1 MSENSPAPSNGLQ
14 PAQRSTAG
22 LKLEHVLPFLRRW
35 LWLIVLIAV
44 IPAVVIGGRL
54 RPTYMAIARI
64 QMTAPPDVG
73 VTLYQQGVPYSNL
86 RDDLTVARTDF
97 IQASYS
103 PQVRNRAVTAV
114 GVANADLAYLAV
126 VQPVRDSNFV
136 DVIVEA
142 RTGQLAATMANA
154 HAEAAI
160 AYVSEL
166 RALPAKAAVTFL
178 TEQLQTA
185 QAELDA
191 AQSAA
196 ASATNPTQ
204 AEQNVR
210 SAQDYYKLIQ
220 TKLDE
225 ARLKS
230 ISGYSARSMQVV
242 APAVASILP
251 NDRKVQT
258 QVVLFGLGGL
268 VAGVLIAL
276 LLDAVARKPLS
287 RPMLNPALGR
297 RLKPVLRP
305 MLNLTLGRR
314 LKAALRRMRPSRE
327 RALDTMVLLI
337 GVSLGMLA
345 GAMLVRMALGTAVA
359 ASLGGHS

>member
-1 MSENSPAPSNGLQ
+1 VSEADPAAPATGSQQAEQRPNG
-14 PAQRSTAG
+14 G
-22 LKLEHVLPFLRRW
+22 LKLAQVLSFLRRW
-35 LWLIVLIAV
+35 LWLIVLITV
-44 IPAVVIGGRL
+44 IPPVLIGGRL
-54 RPTYMAIARI
+54 RPTYTAIARI

-97 IQASYS
+97 VQASFS
-103 PQVRNRAVTAV
+103 PQVRNRAITAV
-114 GVANADLAYLAV
+114 GVANADLGYVAI
-126 VQPVRDSNFV
+126 VQAVRDSNFV
-136 DVIVEA
+136 DVMVDA
-142 RTGQLAATMANA
+142 RTGQLAAVMANA

-160 AYVSEL
+160 AYASEL

-178 TEQLQTA
+178 TEQLQAA
-185 QAELDA
+185 QADLDA

-196 ASATNPTQ
+196 TTAPNPTQ
-204 AEQNVR
+204 AEQTVR

-230 ISGYSARSMQVV
+230 ISAYSARSMQLV
-242 APAVASILP
+242 APAIAPISA

-276 LLDAVARKPLS
+276 LLDAVARKPLP
-287 RPMLNPALGR
+287 RPKLKPVLWP
-297 RLKPVLRP
+297 RLKPVLWP
-305 MLNLTLGRR
+305 R
-314 LKAALRRMRPSRE
+314 LKPALRRMLPP
-327 RALDTMVLLI
+327 RAVAVDVIALVI
-337 GVSLGMLA
+337 GVTLGMLA
-345 GAMLVRMALGTAVA
+345 GALLVEATVSRAVA

>member
-1 MSENSPAPSNGLQ
+1 M
-14 PAQRSTAG
+14 
-22 LKLEHVLPFLRRW
+22 
-35 LWLIVLIAV
+35 WLIVLIAV
-44 IPAVVIGGRL
+44 IPPVVIGGRL
-54 RPTYMAIARI
+54 RPTYTAIARI

-114 GVANADLAYLAV
+114 GVANADLAYLPL

-185 QAELDA
+185 QADLEA

-196 ASATNPTQ
+196 AIATNPTQ

-242 APAVASILP
+242 APAVASSLP

-258 QVVLFGLGGL
+258 QLVLFGLGGL
-268 VAGVLIAL
+268 VGGVLIAM
-276 LLDAVARKPLS
+276 LLDVVARKPIL
-287 RPMLNPALGR
+287 RPMLKPALGR
-297 RLKPVLRP
+297 MFKPALGRMHKPALWRRIKPVLRRIVP
-305 MLNLTLGRR
+305 
-314 LKAALRRMRPSRE
+314 P
-327 RALDTMVLLI
+327 RARVLDTMVLLI

-345 GAMLVRMALGTAVA
+345 GAMLIRMALGTAVA

>member
-1 MSENSPAPSNGLQ
+1 VRLVH
-14 PAQRSTAG
+14 
-22 LKLEHVLPFLRRW
+22 LLPFLRRW
-35 LWLIVLIAV
+35 LWLIVLIGV

-54 RPTYMAIARI
+54 RPTYTAIARI
-64 QMTAPPDVG
+64 QMTPPPDVG

-103 PQVRNRAVTAV
+103 PQVRNRAITAV
-114 GVANADLAYLAV
+114 GVANADLGYVAI
-126 VQPVRDSNFV
+126 VQAVRDSNFV
-136 DVIVEA
+136 DVMVDA
-142 RTGQLAATMANA
+142 RTGQLAAEMANA

-160 AYVSEL
+160 AYAAEL

-178 TEQLQTA
+178 TEQLQSA
-185 QAELDA
+185 QADLDA

-196 ASATNPTQ
+196 ATAPNTPQ

-230 ISGYSARSMQVV
+230 ISAYSARSMQVV
-242 APAVASILP
+242 APALAPISA

-258 QVVLFGLGGL
+258 QIALFGLGGL
-268 VAGVLIAL
+268 VAGVLIARA
-276 LLDAVARKPLS
+276 LDVVARKPMLS
-287 RPMLNPALGR
+287 RLT
-297 RLKPVLRP
+297 LKPVLP
-305 MLNLTLGRR
+305 RR
-314 LKAALRRMRPSRE
+314 LKLLVRRMLPSRA
-327 RALDTMVLLI
+327 RAMDALVLVI
-337 GVSLGMLA
+337 GVSLGMVA
-345 GAMLVRMALGTAVA
+345 GALLVEATMGRVVA

>member
-1 MSENSPAPSNGLQ
+1 M
-14 PAQRSTAG
+14 
-22 LKLEHVLPFLRRW
+22 
-35 LWLIVLIAV
+35 WLIVLIAV
-44 IPAVVIGGRL
+44 IPPVVIGGRL
-54 RPTYMAIARI
+54 RPTYTAIARI

-114 GVANADLAYLAV
+114 GVANADLAYLPL

-185 QAELDA
+185 QADLEA

-196 ASATNPTQ
+196 AIATNPTQ

-242 APAVASILP
+242 APAVASSLP

-258 QVVLFGLGGL
+258 QLVLFGLGGL
-268 VAGVLIAL
+268 VGGVLIAM
-276 LLDAVARKPLS
+276 LLDVVARKPMS
-287 RPMLNPALGR
+287 RPMLKPALGR
-297 RLKPVLRP
+297 MFKPALGRMHKPALWRRIKPVLRRIVP
-305 MLNLTLGRR
+305 
-314 LKAALRRMRPSRE
+314 P
-327 RALDTMVLLI
+327 RARVLDTMVLLI

-345 GAMLVRMALGTAVA
+345 GAMLIRMALGTAVA

>member
-1 MSENSPAPSNGLQ
+1 VSAAAGA
-14 PAQRSTAG
+14 AQHRRAEI
-22 LKLEHVLPFLRRW
+22 KHVLPFLRRW

-44 IPAVVIGGRL
+44 IPPVVIGGRL
-54 RPTYMAIARI
+54 RPTYTAITRI

-114 GVANADLAYLAV
+114 GVANADLAYLPL

-178 TEQLQTA
+178 TSSSKQA
-185 QAELDA
+185 QAELEA

-196 ASATNPTQ
+196 ATAPKPNASRAECPQRAGLLQADPDQARRGSPQIDQWLLGSVDAGCGARGRVQLAERPQSADAACALWTWRPRRRR
-204 AEQNVR
+204 A
-210 SAQDYYKLIQ
+210 
-220 TKLDE
+220 
-225 ARLKS
+225 
-230 ISGYSARSMQVV
+230 
-242 APAVASILP
+242 
-251 NDRKVQT
+251 DR
-258 QVVLFGLGGL
+258 
-268 VAGVLIAL
+268 
-276 LLDAVARKPLS
+276 DAAHVVARKPMS
-287 RPMLNPALGR
+287 RPMLKPALGRMFKSARERMLKPALGR
-297 RLKPVLRP
+297 RIKPVLRRI
-305 MLNLTLGRR
+305 M
-314 LKAALRRMRPSRE
+314 PSRA

-345 GAMLVRMALGTAVA
+345 GAMLVRMALRHGSGCLA
-359 ASLGGHS
+359 GGHS

>member
-1 MSENSPAPSNGLQ
+1 
-14 PAQRSTAG
+14 
-22 LKLEHVLPFLRRW
+22 LPFLRRW
-35 LWLIVLIAV
+35 LWLVVLIGL
-44 IPAVVIGGRL
+44 IPPVVIGGRL
-54 RPTYMAIARI
+54 RPTYTAIARI

-73 VTLYQQGVPYSNL
+73 VTVYQQGVPYSNL

-103 PQVRNRAVTAV
+103 PQVRNRAITAV
-114 GVANADLAYLAV
+114 GFANADLSYIAIMQA
-126 VQPVRDSNFV
+126 VRDSNFV
-136 DVIVEA
+136 DVMVDA

-160 AYVSEL
+160 AYASEL

-178 TEQLQTA
+178 TEQLQAA
-185 QAELDA
+185 QADLDA

-196 ASATNPTQ
+196 ANTTPLTPQ
-204 AEQNVR
+204 AEQNLR
-210 SAQDYYKLIQ
+210 NAQDYYKLIQ

-242 APAVASILP
+242 APALAPISA

-258 QVVLFGLGGL
+258 QLVLFGLGGL
-268 VAGVLIAL
+268 VAGVLIAK
-276 LLDAVARKPLS
+276 LLDVLLVRI
-287 RPMLNPALGR
+287 PMPRLV
-297 RLKPVLRP
+297 LKPVLWKRVKP
-305 MLNLTLGRR
+305 LV
-314 LKAALRRMRPSRE
+314 RRMLPSRA
-327 RALDTMVLLI
+327 RALDALVLLI
-337 GVSLGMLA
+337 GVSLGILA
-345 GAMLVRMALGTAVA
+345 GALLVEATVGRVVA

>member
-1 MSENSPAPSNGLQ
+1 
-14 PAQRSTAG
+14 
-22 LKLEHVLPFLRRW
+22 VPFLRRW
-35 LWLIVLIAV
+35 LWLIVLMAV

-54 RPTYMAIARI
+54 RPTYTAIARI

-73 VTLYQQGVPYSNL
+73 VTVYQQGVPYSNL

-103 PQVRNRAVTAV
+103 PQVRNRAITAV
-114 GVANADLAYLAV
+114 GPANADFAYVAIILA
-126 VQPVRDSNFV
+126 VRDSNFV
-136 DVIVEA
+136 DVMVDA
-142 RTGQLAATMANA
+142 RTGQLAAAMANA

-160 AYVSEL
+160 AYAAEL
-166 RALPAKAAVTFL
+166 RALPAKAAVAFL
-178 TEQLQTA
+178 TEQLQSA

-196 ASATNPTQ
+196 ATAANPTQ

-230 ISGYSARSMQVV
+230 ISGYSARSMHVV
-242 APAVASILP
+242 APAIAPISA

-268 VAGVLIAL
+268 VAGVLIAM
-276 LLDAVARKPLS
+276 LLDVVARKPMS
-287 RPMLNPALGR
+287 RLMLNPALGR

-305 MLNLTLGRR
+305 TLNPALGRR
-314 LKAALRRMRPSRE
+314 LKAVLRRMRPSRE

-345 GAMLVRMALGTAVA
+345 GAMLIRMALGTAVA